1 MARALNPSER
11 RKRRRALMAWKVINP
26 LARSL
31 AGIAPWW
38 VVLETRG
45 HRSGRPRRVP
55 LARGPVDGNT
65 AWVISVHGDHSAH
78 ARNVAAD
85 PDVRLKLRGRWRE
98 GTTELVPID
107 EAVLR
112 RFNRYARLGPRT
124 MGIEP
129 KLMRIELA
137 D

>member
-1 MARALNPSER
+1 MKAAER
-11 RKRRRALMAWKVINP
+11 RKRRRALASWRIVNP

-45 HRSGRPRRVP
+45 HRSGELRRVP

-65 AWVISVHGDHSAH
+65 AWLISVHGDHSAH

-85 PDVRLKLRGRWRE
+85 PHVRLRLRGRWRE
-98 GTTELVPID
+98 GTAELVPLD
-107 EAVLR
+107 DDVVR

-129 KLMRIELA
+129 KLLRIELA